1 MVTIPYFFPFSKFK
15 VACLKMQMDVIPV
28 GWAIVSISVCAC
40 GSWVCS
46 SKMCQQHEHQQPDR
60 LNEIDQLLDKDEE
73 DEIMN
78 DDEEE
83 DEDDEDL
90 SEVNKIFKIEED
102 DAMIDPDEDEFIPR
116 YTNLDDYDEDEA
128 LDDDQAM
135 MDYLYD
141 YDEKAEK
148 RKKSKSKKSHH

>member
-1 MVTIPYFFPFSKFK
+1 MNLGLVMNF
-15 VACLKMQMDVIPV
+15 
-28 GWAIVSISVCAC
+28 ISVCAC

-46 SKMCQQHEHQQPDR
+46 SKTCQQQQEMEHDR

-78 DDEEE
+78 DDVEE
-83 DEDDEDL
+83 DEDEEDL

-102 DAMIDPDEDEFIPR
+102 DAMIDPDEDEFVPR
-116 YTNLDDYDEDEA
+116 YTNFDDYDEDEA
-128 LDDDQAM
+128 FDDDQAM

-141 YDEKAEK
+141 YDDKAEK
-148 RKKSKSKKSHH
+148 RKKSKSGKSHRRSH